1 MCTLTAGAPPS
12 ILGISFDGFP
22 ISGIVN
28 EFLHLSAVL
37 RGGQYRVLCDLGYDI
52 TRGRT
57 IDLGTDHLPGW
68 VTPIRTLGPTL
79 PVGYTPELVNEARAR
94 AVAGISVAATPAY
107 HDVVRQVSTLL
118 LETFTREN
126 VRLLVVENG
135 TLPANPI
142 FTEALYAAITAY
154 GSSRELG
161 KYVIWRDHDLMWSA
175 EPHLHGV
182 YPYPGVR
189 IPQPNEHIHYVV
201 TTDWM
206 RQRLLAWAPAITCH
220 VIPCRFFTP
229 APNPP
234 HRPLRASYGIPEDAF
249 LVARCTRVA
258 PQKSID
264 RDLYVFHQVQMRL
277 AALGDPRKVF
287 LVVTGP
293 TQEDPAEFQKL
304 RELEQTLSIA
314 GQVVWADG
322 LRPFHAA
329 TMDPGGR
336 ANRFSVR
343 DLLSEADLSSFLTSY
358 GYEGFGMPPGE
369 AMAMRV
375 PFISTTYELYH
386 DVYGSKGAIA
396 PLLPI
401 HQDSVPEDPVPE
413 FFVQWTVRA
422 LTDAAYRTEIIER
435 NWEVVRRFFSIS
447 SLAAQ
452 LREIVGECLGDT
464 GNAPPHCIGSE
475 R

>member
-1 MCTLTAGAPPS
+1 MCAIAADPSPS

-28 EFLHLSAVL
+28 EFLHLAAML
-37 RGGQYRVLCDLGYDI
+37 RGDRYRVLCDLGYDI

-57 IDLGTDHLPGW
+57 IDLGANHLPKW
-68 VTPIRTLGPTL
+68 VTPIRTLGSTL
-79 PVGYTPELVNEARAR
+79 PEGYTPELVDEARAR

-107 HDVVRQVSTLL
+107 HDVVRQISALL
-118 LETFTREN
+118 FETFIREN

-142 FTEALYAAITAY
+142 FTEALRPAIAAY
-154 GSSRELG
+154 GSFRELG
-161 KYVIWRDHDLMWSA
+161 SYVIWRDHDLMWSA

-189 IPQPNEHIHYVV
+189 RPEPNEHIHYVV

-206 RQRLLAWAPAITCH
+206 RERLLAWAPAITCH
-220 VIPCRFFTP
+220 VVPCRFFTP

-234 HRPLRASYGIPEDAF
+234 HRSLRTFYGIPEDAL

-264 RDLYVFHQVQMRL
+264 RDLYVLHQVQMRL

-293 TQEDPAEFQKL
+293 TQEDPAEFEKL
-304 RELEQTLSIA
+304 RALEQTLSIA

-322 LRPFHAA
+322 LLPFHAA
-329 TMDPGGR
+329 AMDPSTR
-336 ANRFSVR
+336 ADRFSVR
-343 DLLSEADLSSFLTSY
+343 DLLSEADLSSFLTTY

-386 DVYGSKGAIA
+386 DVYGSKGAVA

-401 HQDSVPEDPVPE
+401 DRASVPEDPVPE
-413 FFVQWTVRA
+413 FFIQWTLRA
-422 LTDAAYRTEIIER
+422 LTDAAYRAEITER
-435 NWEVVRRFFSIS
+435 NREVVQRFFSID

-452 LREIVGECLGDT
+452 LQEIVGEGWDT
-464 GNAPPHCIGSE
+464 PGAAPPRRIA
-475 R
+475 RA